1 MTKNPFKKGLSVV
14 ASAALGSAMLVG
26 FATPAQAAGEL
37 KIEPSVGSIWAVPTG
52 EVFNV
57 KTSFS
62 PGYSSSG
69 QTALLKY
76 QVKATGSTAGSKAI
90 HGDVSATLTSVDQ
103 VGEVSTEVLATSDA
117 DLTASFAAQGAAVGF
132 LGLEVASAVTT
143 ATYTVTIQAYVD
155 ADDDGAIDAGE
166 WTSALETVTWHKH
179 SDVTFSA
186 DIVNP
191 VLNDD
196 DVTVNV
202 TSSTVNLAMGPSD
215 STTGSIY
222 VARIYTDSTFEQNA
236 MLYYDA
242 VDARLEGSTSSA
254 AMSLDGGSKVK
265 AEIWIADTEGTTAD
279 TVYGNRSLAAASET
293 RIEAVATQT
302 VTAVGD
308 VETVNGSDT
317 TATNSNAAKLRSGS
331 GTVVVESSVTF
342 SGVYT
347 TAAVDFIV
355 QENGVSTLSAGGS
368 VTAGGQTLT
377 NASAGTEEEIEDISV
392 TATRTSGL
400 TTGPA
405 SLTITYSGLK
415 DGDQFIVDAAAQG
428 FDSNTELVFT
438 VEDASINDVSNIDA
452 IGSNDESGQLVRAVD
467 SVVSLRYVLVD
478 QFGSLYTGAGAS
490 VTVSDAT
497 KSASASFV
505 NGYADVA
512 LTAYDAATTKTMTPT
527 VYLNGTDANITEPTT
542 SVKIGTQGTAATVTA
557 LAASGT
563 ASDSRVTALGLK
575 AYANADTRSGAVAP
589 TVTAS
594 SNTQITGTVSDS
606 SLDGIATS
614 VTLSSPNVMF
624 EHDGVWSIGSIT
636 VQTQSDGTYSVEV
649 YSNQAGSQTVTV
661 TSGSAS
667 ATEVV
672 WWPVAADDAG
682 ASLVLTGTPSTIAP
696 GRTLV
701 ITGSLTDAFGNPVT
715 ADGTGEDFV
724 LTWDGPGFQGTKPTE
739 ISADGTFTWSIL
751 LGANDTG
758 SGTVTAAYDLDEDGD
773 YTDTGDIAVSQL
785 ITIGTN
791 LDAKVNAGSFKG
803 YVAVYARGYEGQR
816 LSAKIGNDWV
826 IVDPIVN
833 NQENGTLH
841 RTVDF
846 TGAGVDIAVRIY
858 IDRVL
863 IDTINLTTK

>member
-1 MTKNPFKKGLSVV
+1 MTKNLFKKGLSVV
-14 ASAALGSAMLVG
+14 ASAALGGAMLVG

-90 HGDVSATLTSVDQ
+90 QGDVAAALTGVDEI
-103 VGEVSTEVLATSDA
+103 GEITTEVLATSDA

-179 SDVTFSA
+179 SDVTFDA

-254 AMSLDGGSKVK
+254 GMSLDGGSKVK

-279 TVYGNRSLAAASET
+279 TVYGNASLAAASET

-317 TATNSNAAKLRSGS
+317 TATSSNAATLRSGS

-368 VTAGGQTLT
+368 VTAGGKTLT

-405 SLTITYSGLK
+405 SLTITYSGLE

-438 VEDASINDVSNIDA
+438 VADAAINDVSNIDA

-490 VTVSDAT
+490 VTVSDGT

-527 VYLNGTDANITEPTT
+527 VYLNGTDASITEPTT

-563 ASDSRVTALGLK
+563 TSASRVSALGLK

-589 TVTAS
+589 TVTSS

-624 EHDGVWSIGSIT
+624 EHDGVWSTGSIT

-672 WWPVAADDAG
+672 WWPAAADDTG

-715 ADGTGEDFV
+715 ADGTDEDFN
-724 LTWDGPGFQGTKPTE
+724 LTWDGPGFQGTKPTA

-773 YTDTGDIAVSQL
+773 YTDTGDIVVSQL